1 MEALPSVSN
10 GVRISAVDRLGD
22 VQQAIE
28 QLPATDVRKL
38 ILWLRA
44 RAAEAW
50 DSEIERDASAGLL
63 DSLVAEAGAAIDA
76 RRVAEMR

>member
-10 GVRISAVDRLGD
+10 GVRISAVDRLSD

-28 QLPATDVRKL
+28 QLPAKDVRKL

-44 RAAEAW
+44 RAAEPW

-63 DSLVAEAGAAIDA
+63 DSLVAEADAAIDA
-76 RRVAEMR
+76 RRVAEMP

>member
-1 MEALPSVSN
+1 M
-10 GVRISAVDRLGD
+10 DRLGD

-28 QLPATDVRKL
+28 QLPAKDVRKL

-50 DSEIERDASAGLL
+50 DNAIERDASSGLL
-63 DSLVAEAGAAIDA
+63 DSLVAEADAAIDA

>member
-1 MEALPSVSN
+1 M
-10 GVRISAVDRLGD
+10 DRLSD

-28 QLPATDVRKL
+28 HLPAKDVRKL

-50 DSEIERDASAGLL
+50 DNQIERDASSGLL
-63 DSLVAEAGAAIDA
+63 DSLVAEADAAIDA
-76 RRVAEMR
+76 RRVAKMP

>member
-1 MEALPSVSN
+1 MN
-10 GVRISAVDRLGD
+10 GLSD

-28 QLPATDVRKL
+28 RLPAKDLRKL
-38 ILWLRA
+38 ILWLRE

-63 DSLVAEAGAAIDA
+63 DSLVAKADAAIDA
-76 RRVAEMR
+76 RRVAEMP